1 MRAAAL
7 VIGLVALTTSLVTSK
22 TLKELTDKSFE
33 HDTQATTG
41 GTTGDWFVRFCE
53 ETAHCS
59 TKNESFVAW
68 GKLADKLNRRVSVA
82 YVDL

>member
-1 MRAAAL
+1 M
-7 VIGLVALTTSLVTSK
+7 
-22 TLKELTDKSFE
+22 KELNDKNFE

-53 ETAHCS
+53 KTAECNS
-59 TKNESFVAW
+59 KDKSFTKWEE
-68 GKLADKLNRRVSVA
+68 LAERLNRRVSVA